1 MAMTMRQ
8 AINSAQNNPDEKKRE
23 LPSLTHRPTWTP
35 PPRSMHQCVE
45 CGDLGWRYA
54 RPGEMVAVE
63 SFDHS
68 QMTFR
73 LVEADVGLY
82 AIPCEHCVK
91 QRIDRQTIELQEV
104 SELTDQEK
112 LYRLTSIVT
121 KNRADTKTMV
131 DACQEMLA
139 GNASMLTIWGTNGNA
154 KSVALIAM
162 VNEFL
167 DRGIPAMY
175 VPSYDLLNW
184 LQDAFHNGE
193 IKSESMY
200 ARLERVKFIRMLAV
214 DELQGIKVTDW
225 RLEQLR
231 NIVDR
236 RWRDGQDGT
245 SFTLF
250 AMNEDPATLEPR
262 IWSRLRDGRN
272 AMSGAPVI
280 ENNDSDMR
288 PLLRRKV

>member
-1 MAMTMRQ
+1 
-8 AINSAQNNPDEKKRE
+8 
-23 LPSLTHRPTWTP
+23 
-35 PPRSMHQCVE
+35 
-45 CGDLGWRYA
+45 
-54 RPGEMVAVE
+54 MVAVE

-112 LYRLTSIVT
+112 LYRLTSIVK
-121 KNRADTKTMV
+121 KNRADTTTMV